1 MLKIDRRIIFLVI
14 GLCTLLPLLYPV
26 GLPIKI
32 SSEVRGVYNHIESLP
47 ERAVF
52 FMSFDFDPASKPELH
67 PQAIAL
73 LRHAFRKNLRVVTMT
88 LWVTGTGLADQ
99 IVTQV
104 AKEMGKENGKDYVF
118 LGWSPGNTAVII
130 NLGQN
135 LHNTFPSDY
144 GGKPTK
150 GLPVLD
156 GVQSLKDV
164 TYLVSLGAGNP
175 GVEAWYVFGKD
186 KYKFEMGG
194 GCTGVMAP
202 GLYPQRPHRRPA
214 RRGGIRKLDRSE
226 GQGCG
231 RHGCAVGDACGHHC
245 FGDHLQPLL
254 LQHATCGTASEW
266 VSGPASPLCSP
277 NAHTGLNQI
286 VIRTVGARCMR
297 AVGDSSGPLWG

>member
-47 ERAVF
+47 ERSVF

-135 LHNTFPSDY
+135 LYNTFPSDY

-202 GLYPQRPHRRPA
+202 GLYPLLRSGQINGLIGGLRGAAEYESLIDQKGKAVAGMDAQSATHVAIIVLVIICNLFYFSMRRTA
-214 RRGGIRKLDRSE
+214 RQQS
-226 GQGCG
+226 Q
-231 RHGCAVGDACGHHC
+231 VG
-245 FGDHLQPLL
+245 
-254 LQHATCGTASEW
+254 T
-266 VSGPASPLCSP
+266 
-277 NAHTGLNQI
+277 
-286 VIRTVGARCMR
+286 
-297 AVGDSSGPLWG
+297 

>member
-1 MLKIDRRIIFLVI
+1 MTFSERMLKIDRRIIFLVI

-32 SSEVRGVYNHIESLP
+32 SSEVRGVYDHIESLP
-47 ERAVF
+47 ERSVF
-52 FMSFDFDPASKPELH
+52 FISFDFDPASKPELH

-88 LWVTGTGLADQ
+88 LWVSGTGLADQ

-135 LHNTFPSDY
+135 LYNTFPSDY

-164 TYLVSLGAGNP
+164 TYMVSLGAGNP

-202 GLYPQRPHRRPA
+202 GLYPLLRSGQINGLIGGLRGAAEYESLIDQKGKAVAGMDAQSATHVAIIVLVIICNLFYFNMRRAA
-214 RRGGIRKLDRSE
+214 RQQSLKE
-226 GQGCG
+226 
-231 RHGCAVGDACGHHC
+231 HG
-245 FGDHLQPLL
+245 
-254 LQHATCGTASEW
+254 S
-266 VSGPASPLCSP
+266 
-277 NAHTGLNQI
+277 
-286 VIRTVGARCMR
+286 
-297 AVGDSSGPLWG
+297 